1 MYCPKCHFPE
11 TKVYDTRATQN
22 KRTIRRR
29 RECLK
34 CQHRFTTIEEV
45 KVLDLMVE
53 KRNGQIV
60 PFSDEKLEYGVRK
73 AFNKRRVDN
82 QKIAMIV
89 QKVIEDILAADKN
102 PIKST
107 RIGKI
112 VLKNLEKYD
121 KVAYICFSAMFSN
134 FENED
139 DFIRLIKPAHLT

>member
-1 MYCPKCHFPE
+1 VNCPKCHNSE
-11 TKVYDTRATQN
+11 TKVYDTRVTQN
-22 KRTIRRR
+22 GKITRRR

-53 KRNGQIV
+53 KRNGQTV
-60 PFSDEKLEYGVRK
+60 PFSEEKLEKGIRK

-82 QKIAMIV
+82 GKITILV
-89 QKVIEDILAADKN
+89 SKVTEDILAADKN
-102 PIKST
+102 PIRST

-112 VLKNLEKYD
+112 VLKNLEKVD
-121 KVAYICFSAMFSN
+121 KVAYICYSAMFSN

-139 DFIRLIKPAHLT
+139 DFIKLIKPAV